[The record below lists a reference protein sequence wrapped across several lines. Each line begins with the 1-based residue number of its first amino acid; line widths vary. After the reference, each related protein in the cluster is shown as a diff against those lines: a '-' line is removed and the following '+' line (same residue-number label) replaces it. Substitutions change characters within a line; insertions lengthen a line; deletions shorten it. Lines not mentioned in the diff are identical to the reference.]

1 LAAIKQMYRVFCKV
15 EETAVAVCIV
25 AITALVFLSAV
36 LRTINHPIN
45 WAQDFS
51 LLLFAWVV
59 FLGADVA
66 LRRADFLR
74 VDIIVSRFPEKL
86 REALYY
92 IWYMVAIVFL
102 AMLVCYG
109 IPLALE
115 NTKRPLGTMAI
126 SYSWVTISVPIGS
139 FLMIIT
145 IIIKL
150 VLHRKGIKPEAES
163 KEAF

>member
-1 LAAIKQMYRVFCKV
+1 MKAIKKMYRLFCKV
-15 EETAVAVCIV
+15 EAVAVAVCIV
-25 AITALVFLSAV
+25 AITTLVFLSAV
-36 LRTINHPIN
+36 LRTMNHPIN
-45 WAQDFS
+45 WAQDLS
-51 LLLFAWVV
+51 LLLFAWTV

-74 VDIIVSRFPEKL
+74 VDILVGKFPVKL

-92 IWYMVAIVFL
+92 IWYMVAILFL
-102 AMLVCYG
+102 AMLVRYG

-115 NTKRPLGTMAI
+115 NSKRPFGTMAI
-126 SYSWVTISVPIGS
+126 SYSWATISVPVGS
-139 FLMIIT
+139 LLMIIT

-150 VLHRKGIKPEAES
+150 VSHKKGIKPQAAP